1 MPEDAE
7 HIEHTL
13 ARLARTVSDALT
25 ASGWQTRQLGP
36 PTGVA
41 LTRTTR
47 NGVMA
52 TAQLTLTPSRRG
64 NGWPVEIRVRL
75 GVGYEPALN
84 LMPLLTL
91 RPVLTLL
98 DNPDTPG
105 PAGYTRTLHSA
116 EDIDTTSRPIITV
129 IDEHAPAFAE
139 QFSTPADIEAALR
152 PTHPIPPPD
161 PEASTDHKR
170 DPLPVMRQD
179 RVTTL
184 RLVLLAT
191 AGNHTEARA
200 LLADYPAH
208 HGGPGGTISEHDQRF
223 IRQLT
228 RWLDAGGPT
237 PVPLT
242 DTLALLPPTP
252 RPSLPSFSAAFS
264 TARAHSAARNA
275 ALDAARARA
284 PGASLDQL
292 KDIVA
297 AEHTRRGLE
306 IAASDIALNAD
317 MLLLEQQPF
326 GRARTV
332 LRGFCM
338 LTSVGADVL
347 RLITHAGQ
355 RRTPDELQRPA
366 RATYRVTTEPGRYI
380 AVDLDDD
387 AQDWLAR
394 IVTDTPRRLGPYVL
408 VDVWLTP
415 HDPSGDSPPRL
426 VAHIGSHRVGTVP
439 AANTNAFH
447 HVMHAAELFD
457 EDPYLPGR
465 LTHTRGPTLLEIPL
479 PPSGA
484 E

>member
-13 ARLARTVSDALT
+13 VRLARTVSDALT

-47 NGVMA
+47 NGIMA

-64 NGWPVEIRVRL
+64 AGWPVEIRVRL

-116 EDIDTTSRPIITV
+116 EDIDTTNRPIITF

-139 QFSTPADIEAALR
+139 QFATPADIEEALR

-179 RVTTL
+179 RVTAL

-208 HGGPGGTISEHDQRF
+208 HSGPGGTISEHDQRF

-237 PVPLT
+237 LAPLT

-252 RPSLPSFSAAFS
+252 RPPLPSFSAAFS

-275 ALDAARARA
+275 ALEAARARA

-297 AEHTRRGLE
+297 AEHTRRGLD

-317 MLLLEQQPF
+317 MLRLEQQPF

-332 LRGFCM
+332 LRGLSM
-338 LTSVGADVL
+338 LSTVGADVL

-387 AQDWLAR
+387 AHDWLAR
-394 IVTDTPRRLGPYVL
+394 IITDTPRRLGPYVL
-408 VDVWLTP
+408 IDVWLTP
-415 HDPSGDSPPRL
+415 HDPSGHSPPRL

-439 AANTNAFH
+439 AADTHAFH
-447 HVMHAAELFD
+447 HVMHAAALFD

-465 LTHTRGPTLLEIPL
+465 LTQTRGPTLLEIPL
-479 PPSGA
+479 PPSRA